1 MILIA
6 IIVII
11 ILVLVYSYFTFSEI
25 PAIADKPNQTNQKST
40 SSDDKLEPDIVSS
53 NTVIEPVPEQVI
65 TAPEQVITVPEQV
78 ITAPS
83 VSTPLGEAPD
93 VVAENPKCAPGLNN
107 SGTTCWYDRGAGL
120 IPGLQC
126 PPGKIQRG
134 ALCYDDPGLTNDQE
148 WTADYTYGDKCPTGT
163 NSLITSCHYD
173 RGVGLIPTL
182 ACPPGKVQRGAL
194 CYDPPPAGKEWSA
207 DYTYGDICPDGT
219 SGTIATCMYDRG
231 VGLIPTLACPPGKVQ
246 RGALCY
252 DPLPDGKVW
261 TADYTYGD
269 ACPSDT
275 NGLIAT
281 CHYDR
286 GAGLIPT
293 LACPPGKVQRGALC
307 YDPPPAGKEW
317 SADYTY
323 GDICPDGTSGTI
335 ATCMYDRGAGVIP
348 KLQCPPGKVQR
359 GALCY
364 DPLPAGKEWTADY
377 TYGDPCPTGT
387 NGTIATCT
395 YDRGA
400 GIIPKLE
407 CPPGKVQR
415 GALCYDPLPAGKEW
429 TADYT
434 YGDPCPTGTN
444 SLIATCHYD
453 RGVGKLPKLKSC
465 SDIPNARDDGV
476 SCWLDS
482 YGRGVGR
489 PRDQSCPS
497 GWRNDGV
504 NCWRDT
510 LGNGVGTIPRLNDCP
525 PNSWSNGIGDC
536 VANTANRE
544 DGDNGAEP
552 LWKANDQKWSPERGH
567 YTDGCS
573 WNRNSEAGM
582 CFRKCP
588 AGFFG
593 RGHERCAA
601 NGADGVGVMR
611 RVYDRGSTC
620 GPNQSN
626 VAGLC
631 YNNCPSGYRFAGGN
645 LCEPEGARTQPTK
658 YSCNADEDMW
668 GTGCYPKCK
677 SGYDAVGCCICQPS
691 NGGPRIVRNLG
702 ERQYCD
708 TGDEMI
714 NGLCY
719 TKPKD
724 GFGCTLTTCSKS
736 RNPVT
741 LGADKSSAMRQIC
754 PTDKPFNDAG
764 LCYAN
769 NREGFG
775 CAATI
780 CSKGR
785 NPVTLGADKSLVM
798 QQICPTDKP
807 FNDAGLCYPNTKNGF
822 GCGATICSKSRN
834 PVTLGADKSSVLS
847 QYCNNPAKPH
857 LDAGLCYPKDKNGFG
872 CAATTCSKSRN
883 PVTIGADKSSV
894 LSQYCNDPAKPHLDA
909 GLCYPKDKDSFSCAA
924 TICSKNR
931 NPVTLGADKSSVL
944 SQYCNDSDK
953 PQLEDGLCYKNDL
966 DGFVCGATICSKDRR
981 VTTLGANKSSV
992 MQQVCP
998 SDKPYNDGG
1007 LCYSEDRAGFKCA
1020 ATICSQP
1027 IGSGFIGSYDDSNE
1041 EFSNNY
1047 NYLEEIY

>member
-6 IIVII
+6 FIVIT
-11 ILVLVYSYFTFSEI
+11 ILVLVYSYFTFSETEI
-25 PAIADKPNQTNQKST
+25 PDKPIQSDKS
-40 SSDDKLEPDIVSS
+40 KQPNKVS
-53 NTVIEPVPEQVI
+53 
-65 TAPEQVITVPEQV
+65 
-78 ITAPS
+78 PS
-83 VSTPLGEAPD
+83 TFELAPD
-93 VVAENPKCAPGLNN
+93 VVAANPYSSVIEPPPEPIAVVPVDKPADSTAPKPKCAPGLNN
-107 SGTTCWYDRGAGL
+107 SGTTCWYDRGVGL
-120 IPGLQC
+120 IPKLQC

-134 ALCYDDPGLTNDQE
+134 ALCYDDPGLTNEQE

-207 DYTYGDICPDGT
+207 DYTYGDICPNGT
-219 SGTIATCMYDRG
+219 NGTIATCMYDRG

-252 DPLPDGKVW
+252 DPLPEGKVW

-269 ACPSDT
+269 PCPSDT
-275 NGLIAT
+275 NALIAT

-377 TYGDPCPTGT
+377 TYGDTCPTGT

-400 GIIPKLE
+400 GVIPKLE

-415 GALCYDPLPAGKEW
+415 GGLCYDPPPAGKVW

-434 YGDPCPTGTN
+434 YGDSCPTDTN
-444 SLIATCHYD
+444 ALIATCHYD

-465 SDIPNARDDGV
+465 SDIPNARDDGT
-476 SCWLDS
+476 SCWLDT
-482 YGRGVGR
+482 YGRGAGR
-489 PRDQSCPS
+489 PRDQSCPN
-497 GWRNDGV
+497 GWRNDGISCWEDL
-504 NCWRDT
+504 NCRTEDKGFHNLTWGSVACNGPQQQPT
-510 LGNGVGTIPRLNDCP
+510 YAPGWLGGGRTGFNDCY
-525 PNSWSNGIGDC
+525 STWIAKLETTCS
-536 VANTANRE
+536 
-544 DGDNGAEP
+544 
-552 LWKANDQKWSPERGH
+552 
-567 YTDGCS
+567 GCGCIKQGTS
-573 WNRNSEAGM
+573 
-582 CFRKCP
+582 
-588 AGFFG
+588 
-593 RGHERCAA
+593 
-601 NGADGVGVMR
+601 
-611 RVYDRGSTC
+611 
-620 GPNQSN
+620 
-626 VAGLC
+626 
-631 YNNCPSGYRFAGGN
+631 
-645 LCEPEGARTQPTK
+645 

-677 SGYDAVGCCICQPS
+677 SGYDAVGCCLCQPS
-691 NGGPRIVRNLG
+691 NGGPRIVRNLA

-708 TGDEMI
+708 AGDEMI
-714 NGLCY
+714 GGLCY

-741 LGADKSSAMRQIC
+741 LGADKSSAMRQVC

-764 LCYAN
+764 LCYQTTKD
-769 NREGFG
+769 GFTCG
-775 CAATI
+775 ATI

-785 NPVTLGADKSLVM
+785 NPVTLGADKSSVM
-798 QQICPTDKP
+798 QQVCPTDKP
-807 FNDAGLCYPNTKNGF
+807 FNDAGLCYKTTKDGF
-822 GCGATICSKSRN
+822 TCGATICSKGRNPVTLGADKSSVLNQYCNDPAKPYLDAGLCYPRNKEGFGCAATTCSKNRN

-847 QYCNNPAKPH
+847 QYCNDPTKPH
-857 LDAGLCYPKDKNGFG
+857 LDASLCYPKDVDGFG
-872 CAATTCSKSRN
+872 
-883 PVTIGADKSSV
+883 
-894 LSQYCNDPAKPHLDA
+894 
-909 GLCYPKDKDSFSCAA
+909 CAA

-944 SQYCNDSDK
+944 SQYCNDPTK
-953 PQLEDGLCYKNDL
+953 PNLDEGLCYKNDL

-992 MQQVCP
+992 MKQVCP
-998 SDKPYNDGG
+998 SDKPKNDAG
-1007 LCYSEDRAGFKCA
+1007 LCYPEDRTGFKCA

-1027 IGSGFIGSYDDSNE
+1027 IGSGFVGSYDDSNE
-1041 EFSNNY
+1041 GFSNDY
-1047 NYLEEIY
+1047 NYLEEVY